1 MVGTMREPTYFM
13 LVALAPGE
21 RMHGYAIAKAAEAAS
36 DGRVKITAGTLYG
49 ALDRLTEA
57 GAIREDGEGEVNGRR
72 RRYYRITEQGLGDL
86 RDEIVRM
93 RSAIAAAQAIDTST
107 AAALGLAGA

>member
-1 MVGTMREPTYFM
+1 M
-13 LVALAPGE
+13 LVAMAPGE

-49 ALDRLTEA
+49 ALDRLVEA
-57 GAIREDGEGEVNGRR
+57 GTIRDDGEGEVNGRR

-93 RSAIAAAQAIDTST
+93 QQAIAAADGAVGG
-107 AAALGLAGA
+107 AAAAFGLAGA